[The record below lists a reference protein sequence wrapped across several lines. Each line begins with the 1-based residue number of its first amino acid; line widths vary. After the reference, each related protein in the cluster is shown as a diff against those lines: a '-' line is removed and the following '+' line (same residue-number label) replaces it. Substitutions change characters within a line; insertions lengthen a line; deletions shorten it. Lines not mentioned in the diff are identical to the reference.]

1 MNISALKS
9 PGFRLYL
16 LGSFISL
23 HGLWIQR
30 VVLGWLAW
38 ELTNSPGFVGFTA
51 FLTLAPTL
59 ISGPLFGVIIDR
71 MNIRLAFFLS
81 YSAMIVCSF
90 LLFLSLSFS
99 LLNPNILAVF
109 CLFIGVIASASHPIR
124 MSLAPRLVNNSQL
137 PSVVAL
143 TAVNFNT
150 SRLIGPAIGGT
161 LIQLIGVNS
170 TILFAVFAYLPTMVF
185 ITIIKPRELKIENN
199 KNNTILY
206 SFFEGTKL
214 ILSSNIIKF
223 SIVLSGVTAFI
234 GRGVLETLPL
244 ISEGIFSKGPSGL
257 GLITAVAGAGA
268 LVSSIFKTLGS
279 KEVAGLGIS
288 KGNLILALSIPIAV
302 LIIGFAD
309 SFNTVLFLVFILGF
323 LATSLGISIQSKIQL
338 ELSDK
343 FRGRVMSIWTM
354 VSMGSA
360 ALGAM
365 IFGIVSDFTNIQFTQ
380 ILFGITFIIFVFI
393 LISINKIRLN

>member
-1 MNISALKS
+1 
-9 PGFRLYL
+9 
-16 LGSFISL
+16 
-23 HGLWIQR
+23 
-30 VVLGWLAW
+30 
-38 ELTNSPGFVGFTA
+38 
-51 FLTLAPTL
+51 
-59 ISGPLFGVIIDR
+59 
-71 MNIRLAFFLS
+71 
-81 YSAMIVCSF
+81 
-90 LLFLSLSFS
+90 
-99 LLNPNILAVF
+99 
-109 CLFIGVIASASHPIR
+109 
-124 MSLAPRLVNNSQL
+124 
-137 PSVVAL
+137 
-143 TAVNFNT
+143 
-150 SRLIGPAIGGT
+150 
-161 LIQLIGVNS
+161 
-170 TILFAVFAYLPTMVF
+170 
-185 ITIIKPRELKIENN
+185 
-199 KNNTILY
+199 
-206 SFFEGTKL
+206 
-214 ILSSNIIKF
+214 
-223 SIVLSGVTAFI
+223 
-234 GRGVLETLPL
+234 LETLPL